1 MLDTIRHDAI
11 TELRLAR
18 PPVNALD
25 PQLVDALRNAI
36 DVAPAQGA
44 RGIVLSG
51 RPGMYSGGLDVPAL
65 LHLEPAALRQF
76 LRDFFELCG
85 AIACSQVPIVAAI
98 TGHSPAGGAV
108 LSIFCDYRV
117 MARSVD
123 PAKPFRIGLNEVQVG
138 LSVPS
143 VIQFGLQRLVGT
155 YRAERLM
162 VAGAMLE
169 AEQALGIGFVD
180 ELAEVDQV
188 VPRAIAWL
196 QDLLKLP
203 PLAMST
209 TRRLA
214 RRDLAETFADSDKWL
229 LDEFAAAWYSDETQ
243 GVLKSLA
250 ARLKKT

>member
-1 MLDTIRHDAI
+1 MLETTHHDSVV
-11 TELRLAR
+11 ELRLAR
-18 PPVNALD
+18 PPANALD
-25 PQLVDALRNAI
+25 PQLVAALRSAINA
-36 DVAPAQGA
+36 APAQGA

-169 AEQALGIGFVD
+169 AEQALRVGFVD

-203 PLAMST
+203 LQAMST

-214 RRDLAETFADSDKWL
+214 RRDLAETFADPGKWL
-229 LDEFAAAWYSDETQ
+229 LDEFAAAWFSDETQ

-250 ARLKKT
+250 ARLKKA